1 MSDLVEF
8 LERYGVEH
16 STTDKHSRSGWVQV
30 HCENCGSTKF
40 HLGIREDCRRAACW
54 KCGPKNSGTVLKHLT
69 DAPWS
74 EIKALLGDTRFVE
87 AEPEKVY
94 GGYRPP
100 KGLGPLL
107 PSHRKYLTKRGF
119 SANYLSDTWD
129 AQGLGPMGEFSHR
142 VFLPITRNKKPVSW
156 TCRSIIPTAELRYIT
171 ATDDRKS
178 FHEKHLIFG
187 EDKARKGV
195 LLVTEG
201 PFDAINLGPGAGA
214 TLGLSY
220 TNQQLAI
227 MATYQR
233 RIIIFDNSESA
244 QRVAAKLCED
254 LSVFPGVTQQVT
266 MDADDPGSASKNE
279 VNLVRKFAGLPSLW

>member
-1 MSDLVEF
+1 MLTEF
-8 LERYGVEH
+8 LDKYGVEH
-16 STTDKHSRSGWVQV
+16 SDTNKHSRSGWTQV
-30 HCENCGSTKF
+30 NCPECGSTKF
-40 HLGIREDCRRAACW
+40 HLGIRNDGQRCSCW
-54 KCGPKNSGTVLKHLT
+54 KCGSKNPAKVLKQLT
-69 DAPWS
+69 NAPWP
-74 EIKALLGDTRFVE
+74 EIKALLGDNRF
-87 AEPEKVY
+87 AEPEPDKVF
-94 GGYRPP
+94 GGYKPP

-107 PSHRKYLTKRGF
+107 PNHRKYLEKRGF
-119 SANYLSDTWD
+119 VPNELTAVWGI
-129 AQGLGPMGEFSHR
+129 QGLGPMGEFSHR
-142 VFLPITRNKKPVSW
+142 VFLPITRNNKPVSW
-156 TCRSIIPTAELRYIT
+156 TCRSILPTAELRYIT

-195 LLVTEG
+195 LLCVEG

-279 VNLVRKFAGLPSLW
+279 VNLVRKFAGLPPLW